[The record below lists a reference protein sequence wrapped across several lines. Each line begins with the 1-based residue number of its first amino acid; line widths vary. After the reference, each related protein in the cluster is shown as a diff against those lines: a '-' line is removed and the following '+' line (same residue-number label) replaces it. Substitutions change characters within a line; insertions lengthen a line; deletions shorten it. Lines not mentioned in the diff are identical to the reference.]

1 MRTGEN
7 FFNYFLE
14 KRKNIKHYF
23 LFKIQFFP
31 SVIEIKKFQFSK
43 KLNFRFFILSP

>member
-1 MRTGEN
+1 MRTSEN

-14 KRKNIKHYF
+14 KRKNIKHFF

-31 SVIEIKKFQFSK
+31 SVIEIKNIQFSK
-43 KLNFRFFILSP
+43 KLNFRFVILSP